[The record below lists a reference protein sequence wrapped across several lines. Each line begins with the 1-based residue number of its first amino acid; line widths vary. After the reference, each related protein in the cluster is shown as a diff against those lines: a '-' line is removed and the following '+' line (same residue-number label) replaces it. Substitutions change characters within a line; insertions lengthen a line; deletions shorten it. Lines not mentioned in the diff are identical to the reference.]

1 MMEDFNWIYMTEKLQ
16 EIKLF
21 SRNMIYRTT
30 KEYQIPAQHLDLLSQ
45 LVIYEESMTPMTLS
59 KIMGVN
65 KTIISRI
72 IDKLAEEGYITKIK
86 DQNDKRSYAV
96 EISDKGRGE
105 LDRIYK
111 CYLSP
116 IYELRRKLGDEEF
129 LKLIG
134 LIENANEKMSIDIKK
149 NLQK

>member
-1 MMEDFNWIYMTEKLQ
+1 MMEKLQ

-45 LVIYEESMTPMTLS
+45 LVIHEESMTPMILS
-59 KIMGVN
+59 RIMGVN

-72 IDKLAEEGYITKIK
+72 IDKLTEEGYISKIK
-86 DQNDKRSYAV
+86 DENDKRSYIV
-96 EISDKGRGE
+96 EISEKGRAE
-105 LDRIYK
+105 LDKIYK
-111 CYLSP
+111 YYLSP

-129 LKLIG
+129 LKLISS
-134 LIENANEKMSIDIKK
+134 IENANEKMNTDINK
-149 NLQK
+149 NLHK

>member
-30 KEYQIPAQHLDLLSQ
+30 KEYHLLSQ

-72 IDKLAEEGYITKIK
+72 IDKLTEEGYITKIK

>member
-1 MMEDFNWIYMTEKLQ
+1 MEDFNWIYMMEKLR

-45 LVIYEESMTPMTLS
+45 LVIHEESMTPMRLS

-72 IDKLAEEGYITKIK
+72 IDKLTEEGYIAKIK
-86 DQNDKRSYAV
+86 DKNDKRSYAV
-96 EISDKGRGE
+96 EISDKGRAE

-111 CYLSP
+111 YYLSP
-116 IYELRRKLGDEEF
+116 IYELRRKLGDEGF
-129 LKLIG
+129 LKLIES
-134 LIENANEKMSIDIKK
+134 IENANEKMSIDIKK
-149 NLQK
+149 SIE

>member
-1 MMEDFNWIYMTEKLQ
+1 
-16 EIKLF
+16 
-21 SRNMIYRTT
+21 MIYRTT

-59 KIMGVN
+59 
-65 KTIISRI
+65 RI
-72 IDKLAEEGYITKIK
+72 IDKLTEEGYITKIK

>member
-1 MMEDFNWIYMTEKLQ
+1 MENFNWVYMMEKLQ
-16 EIKLF
+16 DIRLF

-45 LVIYEESMTPMTLS
+45 LVIYEERMTPMSLS

-72 IDKLAEEGYITKIK
+72 IDKLTEEGYISKIK
-86 DQNDKRSYAV
+86 DKNDKRSYYV
-96 EISDKGRGE
+96 EITDKGRKQ
-105 LDRIYK
+105 LDEIYK
-111 CYLSP
+111 YYLSP
-116 IYELRRKLGDEEF
+116 IYELRRRLGEEEF
-129 LKLIG
+129 LKLISS
-134 LIENANEKMSIDIKK
+134 IENANSKMNIGMKK